1 MKSVDKD
8 TARLPSLTVP
18 LRLAPVADAAG
29 EAKGHELEVS
39 LAYHPKTKELHEVA
53 FVGRG
58 KIGHGLDLILQDL
71 GIKLSRIIQGR
82 DPETGEVL
90 P

>member
-1 MKSVDKD
+1 MSRVEKE
-8 TARLPSLTVP
+8 TARLPGVTVP

-29 EAKGHELEVS
+29 EAVGHELEVS
-39 LAYHPKTKELHEVA
+39 LAYHPTTWELHEIV

-82 DPETGEVL
+82 DPETGEVV